1 MSEAKSYTD
10 LAREAFNEVSPI
22 YWDNNDY
29 VKKSI
34 EHKEFSFLSLIL
46 LNELKRVGFFDKNV
60 AQFNCNIS
68 SNFHNSMLLTEN
80 AAVGLF
86 WGIGSFIT
94 VPIIGAAIDYQNP
107 AYTILLGGLFIIVLF
122 ISIINMK
129 VRR

>member
-1 MSEAKSYTD
+1 MSETKSYTD
-10 LAREAFNEVSPI
+10 LAREAFNEIVPI

-29 VKKSI
+29 LKKLI

-46 LNELKRVGFFDKNV
+46 LNELKKVGFFDKNV
-60 AQFNCNIS
+60 PQFNCNIS

-80 AAVGLF
+80 SDVGLF
-86 WGIGSFIT
+86 WRIGSFIT
-94 VPIIGAAIDYQNP
+94 VPIIGAAMDYQNS